1 MTNQNVLDAV
11 TWLKYCRY
19 GVKLYPMNQS
29 KCFTQINA
37 LTKCNVQLTFND
49 RRRHDTPLSISS
61 YSDHHASRIYCVTMT
76 RQ

>member
-49 RRRHDTPLSISS
+49 RRRHDTP
-61 YSDHHASRIYCVTMT
+61 
-76 RQ
+76 